1 MIVVAGMAAACALV
15 WLTVLFA
22 SPEQAASVFFGMFGP
37 WTAVAGTWLLVERA
51 ARHNPAGLTSVLM
64 TGFVVKMAL
73 FAVYV
78 VAVVKLARVDWTTF
92 TLSFAASF
100 ITLYAVEAMLL
111 RRLLGRL
118 T

>member
-1 MIVVAGMAAACALV
+1 MIAVTGMAAGCLAAWMVVVLV
-15 WLTVLFA
+15 
-22 SPEQAASVFFGMFGP
+22 SPEHALSVFFGVLGP
-37 WTAVAGTWLLVERA
+37 FCAVAATWLLVERV
-51 ARHNPAGLTSVLM
+51 ARQNPGALTSLLM

-78 VAVVKLARVDWTTF
+78 VAVVRLGGIDWTAF

-100 ITLYAVEAMLL
+100 IALYAVEAVLL
-111 RRLLGRL
+111 RRLLARL